1 MLDPL
6 SVPLLRL
13 DPPLPVGEVKKP
25 KTMKVTKHISART
38 QAAPS
43 GQQADGGKAVPTL
56 DDILGAILPPRE
68 VEENG
73 QPMLQLVSAQP
84 ATRLDVIHLQE
95 MLDNRL
101 VHRLARET
109 GICAVRS
116 ELYSEVFDELI
127 RQVTINCPERGLL
140 LLRVRDEIRMT
151 RAAHKC
157 LYETGV
163 RFGVR
168 KAAIAEQGLPEMRH
182 TIRQL
187 ERDNA
192 QLEARVQEML
202 QKIDKFEKGA
212 QDERLGD
219 EKRHGDE
226 VAYYRKTTQQLS
238 THLKTETEKANS
250 KK

>member
-1 MLDPL
+1 MDPL
-6 SVPLLRL
+6 AVPLLRL
-13 DPPLPVGEVKKP
+13 DAPLPPGEVKKP

-43 GQQADGGKAVPTL
+43 GPADGGKAVPTL
-56 DDILGAILPPRE
+56 EDILGAILPPRE

-73 QPMLQLVSAQP
+73 QQMLQLVSAQP

-116 ELYSEVFDELI
+116 ELYSDVFDELI

-140 LLRVRDEIRMT
+140 LLRIRDEIRLSKE
-151 RAAHKC
+151 AHRC

-168 KAAIAEQGLPEMRH
+168 KAAVAEQGLPEMRL
-182 TIRQL
+182 TIQQL
-187 ERDNA
+187 EKENA
-192 QLEARVQEML
+192 QLEAKVQEML

-212 QDERLGD
+212 QDERINE